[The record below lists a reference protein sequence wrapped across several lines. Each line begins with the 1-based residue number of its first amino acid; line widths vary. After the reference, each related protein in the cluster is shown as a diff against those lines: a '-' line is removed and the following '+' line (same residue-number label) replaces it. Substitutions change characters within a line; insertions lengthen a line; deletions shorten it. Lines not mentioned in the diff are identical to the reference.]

1 MRAVKVPITQEMIDV
16 VFSDPK
22 LCKKFPRPQIAKRVC
37 EMRVAGVVYAEIAK
51 RCKASNYYC
60 MQTVDKVVRLFTVFV
75 ERLGY
80 VQICFQVRCLPLL

>member
-1 MRAVKVPITQEMIDV
+1 MTPVKTQITQEMIDA

-22 LCKKFPRPQIAKRVC
+22 LCKKFPRPQIAKSVC
-37 EMRVAGVVYAEIAK
+37 DLRVAGVAYAEIAK

-75 ERLGY
+75 ER
-80 VQICFQVRCLPLL
+80 